1 MALATG
7 TSWGTM
13 SILFPL
19 ILVPTWQA
27 SGGDDIIFYSVS
39 GQVLKTIKNV
49 GVPFSRT
56 IDLTE
61 YSGQTIFMNIIQNDK
76 LYTDQLVVR

>member
-19 ILVPTWQA
+19 ILVPTYEA
-27 SGGDDIIFYSVS
+27 SGGDAIIFYSVTAGVLS
-39 GQVLKTIKNV
+39 GSVA
-49 GVPFSRT
+49 G
-56 IDLTE
+56 DH
-61 YSGQTIFMNIIQNDK
+61 
-76 LYTDQLVVR
+76 VR